1 MEQLS
6 LADKDIFPTEEIIFS
21 NIGKSKSLWKIIFDH
36 IHSNYPDFTEKWN
49 YYNDGKRWL
58 LKVTNKSKT
67 IFWLGVLEN
76 SFRMTFYFTDR
87 AEQAVM
93 SSAISDELKAQFMN
107 GKKYNKIKGLSIIFK
122 DKKDIEYAKALLSI
136 KLTTK

>member
-1 MEQLS
+1 MEQLT

-21 NIGKSKSLWKIIFDH
+21 NIGKSKALWKIIFDH
-36 IHSNYPDFTEKWN
+36 IHSTYPNFTEQWN

-87 AEQAVM
+87 AEQAII
-93 SSAISDELKAQFMN
+93 SSALSDEHKAQFMN

-122 DKKDIEYAKALLSI
+122 NKKDIEYAKALLSI